1 VRHFDGPALAGC
13 VMRAVTGPAPIVF
26 ARLARISE
34 MPGTAMTSPSRR
46 PDPALARAAKQRKRA
61 ADPEGLCPRE
71 RLFVEAYVLS
81 GGNATKAYQACM
93 APVIVKASSAASLGW
108 RMLRTVKVRAAI
120 DSRRAERFQA
130 LKMEADEALSLIALR
145 ARANLADAY
154 DDTGKLLPFHQ
165 WPESLQLACRAR
177 CDKDGRIE
185 WQFYGALKA
194 AELMAIATGKLKSKV
209 LEVQF
214 DHAGYLAGLDEPPAK
229 KEPDTD

>member
-1 VRHFDGPALAGC
+1 
-13 VMRAVTGPAPIVF
+13 
-26 ARLARISE
+26 
-34 MPGTAMTSPSRR
+34 MTSPSRR

-120 DSRRAERFQA
+120 DRRRAERFQA

-154 DDTGKLLPFHQ
+154 DDSGKLLPFHQ
-165 WPESLQLACRAR
+165 WPESLQLACRWR
-177 CDKDGRIE
+177 IDKDGQLE
-185 WQFYGALKA
+185 VQHSDGLKA
-194 AELMAIATGKLKSKV
+194 TELMAIATGKLKTNV
-209 LEVQF
+209 LQPQF
-214 DHAGYLAGLDEPPAK
+214 DHERYLAGIDDPPAK
-229 KEPDTD
+229 NPGND